1 MMDRV
6 ARARRLDSAISLR
19 VTDPFMKRLRV
30 SSLAAVSMVG
40 VLGAMAL
47 GASCNRGNTGTASPP
62 PEVRRDPA
70 SATDR
75 PQSPTQTASDRV
87 TEVSGFDTASLSSAE
102 RDLLWNVANDVL
114 SPCGDPRS
122 LAVCARDRSCA
133 ACRPALR
140 FLSRRVQDGFDAE
153 RLGDLVRARF
163 SRDAVVRINTEGAPV
178 RGPASAPVTL
188 VEFSDYECPHCADAA
203 PVLRDIE
210 REFGERLKV
219 LHMHFPLS
227 GHLHAM
233 AASRAAVAAGRQ
245 GKFWEYHDL
254 LFANQSAL
262 ESQNLE
268 QYAQRIGLD
277 VARFRVDRESSE
289 SEARVASDRRE
300 GERLQ
305 IDGTPA
311 VYINGR
317 RWPTSLQFDRAQ
329 LREWITDEVE
339 LSGGGSSDAGAAR

>member
-1 MMDRV
+1 V
-6 ARARRLDSAISLR
+6 SFLATVSA
-19 VTDPFMKRLRV
+19 
-30 SSLAAVSMVG
+30 VG
-40 VLGAMAL
+40 LLGAMGF
-47 GASCNRGNTGTASPP
+47 GASCNRTNANTVSAQ
-62 PEVRRDPA
+62 PEVRQEASRTADPNTA
-70 SATDR
+70 RGQTPAPSA
-75 PQSPTQTASDRV
+75 DRV
-87 TEVSGFDTASLSSAE
+87 TEMGGFDTASLSTAE

-114 SPCGDPRS
+114 SPCGDPHS
-122 LAVCARDRSCA
+122 LAVCARDRLCNT
-133 ACRPALR
+133 CRPALR

-153 RLGDLVRARF
+153 RLGDLIRARF
-163 SRDAVVRINTEGAPV
+163 SRDAAVRINIEGAPI
-178 RGPASAPVTL
+178 RGSAAAAVTL
-188 VEFSDYECPHCADAA
+188 VEFSDYECPHCAGAA

-219 LHMHFPLS
+219 VHMHFPLS

-245 GKFWEYHDL
+245 GKFWEFHDL

-262 ESQNLE
+262 ENQNLE

-277 VARFRVDRESSE
+277 MTRFRADLAATE
-289 SEARVASDRRE
+289 SETRVASDRRE

-317 RWPTSLQFDRAQ
+317 RWPNALQFDRAQ
-329 LREWITDEVE
+329 LREWINDELE
-339 LSGGGSSDAGAAR
+339 LAGQAAQPAAAAAAAPAPAN